1 MRRASP
7 AGADSR
13 VPGRTHYEVLGVAPS
28 ASADEVRRAYRA
40 RIKAAHPDARGGR
53 DDGDSAAITEAW
65 RVLSDPGRRLDY
77 DRALRSETSR
87 AAGGEGGSAAPGG
100 AGAGS
105 RVGGFA
111 GATAPGAPPG
121 WSVAPYEPARFP
133 WRLVLALIILGAVVV
148 LVLNASAGNRAPSG
162 PDGLISAGSCIV
174 VDETVAAVEVPCDGP
189 HEGVVRVL
197 VGFDMS
203 CPSDTEAVR
212 DRQGMGLACVQWVVS
227 QGG

>member
-1 MRRASP
+1 M
-7 AGADSR
+7 
-13 VPGRTHYEVLGVAPS
+13 PGRSHYEVLGVSPS
-28 ASADEVRRAYRA
+28 APAEEVRRAYRT

-53 DDGDSAAITEAW
+53 DDGESAAITEAW

-77 DRALRSETSR
+77 DRALRGESSGASGSA
-87 AAGGEGGSAAPGG
+87 AAGGSGVRYS
-100 AGAGS
+100 
-105 RVGGFA
+105 

-121 WSVAPYEPARFP
+121 WVAAPYEPARFP
-133 WRLVLALIILGAVVV
+133 WRLVIALIIFGVVVV
-148 LVLNASAGNRAPSG
+148 LVLNASAGNRTPSG
-162 PDGLISAGSCIV
+162 PDGLITSGSCIV

-189 HEGVVRVL
+189 HDGVVRVL

-212 DRQGMGLACVQWVVS
+212 DRQGMGLACVTWATP

>member
-1 MRRASP
+1 M
-7 AGADSR
+7 
-13 VPGRTHYEVLGVAPS
+13 PGRTYYEVLGVAPS
-28 ASADEVRRAYRA
+28 APADEVRRAYRA

-65 RVLSDPGRRLDY
+65 LVLSDPGRRLDY
-77 DRALRSETSR
+77 DRALRGEASG
-87 AAGGEGGSAAPGG
+87 AAGPAGGSAAAGG
-100 AGAGS
+100 RGTS
-105 RVGGFA
+105 FA

-121 WSVAPYEPARFP
+121 WSAAPYEPARFP
-133 WRLVLALIILGAVVV
+133 WRLVLGLIVLGAVVV
-148 LVLNASAGNRAPSG
+148 LVLNASAGTRAPEG

-197 VGFDMS
+197 VGFDMT

-212 DRQGMGLACVQWVVS
+212 DRQGMGLACVQWVAA

>member
-1 MRRASP
+1 
-7 AGADSR
+7 

-28 ASADEVRRAYRA
+28 APADEVRRAYRA

-77 DRALRSETSR
+77 DRALRGEASG
-87 AAGGEGGSAAPGG
+87 AAGPAGGSAAAGG
-100 AGAGS
+100 RGTS
-105 RVGGFA
+105 FA

-121 WSVAPYEPARFP
+121 WSTAPYEPARFP
-133 WRLVLALIILGAVVV
+133 WRLVVGLIILGAVVV
-148 LVLNASAGNRAPSG
+148 LVLNASAGSRAPAG

-197 VGFDMS
+197 VGFDMT

-212 DRQGMGLACVQWVVS
+212 DRQGMGLACVRWVVA